1 MTDRELLLS
10 LLASLTLCD
19 HMGDVADDVG
29 HVMEQLGIECED
41 TGEWGLDVARA
52 LHLLGVKTL
61 YGTEIGGQDD

>member
-10 LLASLTLCD
+10 LLASLTFCD
-19 HMGDVADDVG
+19 HMGDVADCVDR
-29 HVMEQLGIECED
+29 VMKQLGIEYED
-41 TGEWGLDVARA
+41 TGEWELDVGRA